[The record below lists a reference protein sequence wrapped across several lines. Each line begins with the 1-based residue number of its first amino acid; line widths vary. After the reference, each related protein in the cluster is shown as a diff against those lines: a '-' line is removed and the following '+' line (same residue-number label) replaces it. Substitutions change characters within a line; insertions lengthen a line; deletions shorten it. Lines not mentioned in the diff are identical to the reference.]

1 MDKRYADPFDTQVT
15 PEESEALY
23 TQIDEDA
30 LREAAKL
37 DKPVRK
43 RPLPASIEE
52 IIEDDDEMSFG

>member
-1 MDKRYADPFDTQVT
+1 MDKHYTDSFDTQVT

-37 DKPVRK
+37 DKSVRK
-43 RPLPASIEE
+43 RPLPTSIEE